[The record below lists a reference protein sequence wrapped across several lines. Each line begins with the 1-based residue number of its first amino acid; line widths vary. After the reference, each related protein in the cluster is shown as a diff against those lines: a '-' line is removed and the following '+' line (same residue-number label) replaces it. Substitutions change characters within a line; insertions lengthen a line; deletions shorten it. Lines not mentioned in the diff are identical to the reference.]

1 MTTTSRRVLAGAAVA
16 ATLVLGGAGAAQAD
30 PYPPEISPTE
40 SATITPQVR
49 SNNAATATAN
59 RALAFTGS
67 ETLVAGGAAVAL
79 VAAGGVLV
87 LRSRRSG
94 AHS

>member
-30 PYPPEISPTE
+30 PYPPEITPTQT
-40 SATITPQVR
+40 ATISPQVR
-49 SNNAATATAN
+49 SNATPATAN

-67 ETLVAGGAAVAL
+67 ETLLAGGAAVAL
-79 VAAGGVLV
+79 VAAGSVLV
-87 LRSRRSG
+87 LRSRRQGS
-94 AHS
+94 HS

>member
-30 PYPPEISPTE
+30 PYPPEINPSQ
-40 SATITPQVR
+40 SATINPQVR
-49 SNNAATATAN
+49 SNTATATAN
-59 RALAFTGS
+59 RALAFTGT